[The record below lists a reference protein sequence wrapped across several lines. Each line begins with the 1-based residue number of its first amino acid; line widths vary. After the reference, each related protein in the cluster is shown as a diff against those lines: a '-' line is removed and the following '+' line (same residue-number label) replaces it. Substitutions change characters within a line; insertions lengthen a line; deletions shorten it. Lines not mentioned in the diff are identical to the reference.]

1 MVVILLGLVVVFTN
15 TALALKVTFKDNQ
28 SRKDREVQVA
38 VKGKLKGGF
47 GVYGAAKGFQ
57 LTG

>member
-1 MVVILLGLVVVFTN
+1 MLGLVLVFTN
-15 TALALKVTFKDNQ
+15 TALALKVTFEDNQ

-38 VKGKLKGGF
+38 VKGKSKGGF